1 MLQMLII
8 IISAFLLSACSTM
21 PSGPSVL
28 VLPSAGKNFD
38 QFHNEDTLCRDL
50 THKQVASAEDNIDS
64 KDEAQQSYNIVY
76 IQCMYSKGHQVPVP
90 GLMYDMEQEELDE
103 PLPPDEPVPLDT
115 PAPAPPQTLKPKK
128 R

>member
-1 MLQMLII
+1 MLII

-28 VLPSAGKNFD
+28 VLPSADKNFD
-38 QFHNEDTLCRDL
+38 QFHNEDLLCRNL
-50 THKQVASAEDNIDS
+50 THNQVAAVEDNIDS
-64 KDEAQQSYNIVY
+64 KEESQRSYDIVY

-90 GLMYDMEQEELDE
+90 GLMYGMEQEELDE
-103 PLPPDEPVPLDT
+103 PLPPDAPAPLDMPT
-115 PAPAPPQTLKPKK
+115 PAPPQTPKPKK